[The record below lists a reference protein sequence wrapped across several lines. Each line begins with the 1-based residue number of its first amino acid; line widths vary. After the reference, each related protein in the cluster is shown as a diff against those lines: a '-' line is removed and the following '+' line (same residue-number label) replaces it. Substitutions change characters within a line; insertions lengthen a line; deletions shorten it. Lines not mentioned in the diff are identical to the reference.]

1 MNSPAISVIVP
12 VYLAESYLSRCVE
25 SILKQSFC
33 DFELIL
39 VDDGSPDESG
49 KVCDSYAIKD
59 SRVKVI
65 HQDNKGVSSARQRGL
80 EEARGEFVIHAD
92 PDDWVEPDWLE
103 KLYKK
108 IKEDNTDIVICD
120 FDRIYAD
127 KKVHYVQ
134 RPTSLQNE
142 DILEDMLNEK
152 IWGPTWNILIR
163 KECFNRYGVSFH
175 PKMNL
180 WEDLYV
186 MCLLIAKGAKVSYI
200 PDVLYHY
207 DSVINKTGIVMHRK
221 ESHIRSVII
230 FIEKLSPIL
239 ADKRFDDGW
248 FHVKS
253 IVKEWIFITKSRRY
267 DIKNTYKEINGRYV
281 HEASKWP
288 LTSTKRGV
296 AMCLQTNSTIGHFVC
311 LSARW
316 IKKIIKPGQ

>member
-1 MNSPAISVIVP
+1 
-12 VYLAESYLSRCVE
+12 
-25 SILKQSFC
+25 
-33 DFELIL
+33 
-39 VDDGSPDESG
+39 
-49 KVCDSYAIKD
+49 
-59 SRVKVI
+59 
-65 HQDNKGVSSARQRGL
+65 
-80 EEARGEFVIHAD
+80 
-92 PDDWVEPDWLE
+92 
-103 KLYKK
+103 
-108 IKEDNTDIVICD
+108 
-120 FDRIYAD
+120 
-127 KKVHYVQ
+127 
-134 RPTSLQNE
+134 
-142 DILEDMLNEK
+142 MLNEK
-152 IWGPTWNILIR
+152 IWGPTWNKLIR

-180 WEDLYV
+180 WEDLYI

-207 DSVINKTGIVMHRK
+207 DSVINENGIVMNRK

-230 FIEKLSPIL
+230 FIEELSPIL

-253 IVKEWIFITKSRRY
+253 KVKEWIFITKSRRY
-267 DIKNTYKEINGRYV
+267 DIKTTYKEINGRYV
-281 HEASKWP
+281 QEASKWP

>member
-1 MNSPAISVIVP
+1 MNNPAISVIVP

-152 IWGPTWNILIR
+152 IWGPTWNKLIR

-180 WEDLYV
+180 WEDLYI

-207 DSVINKTGIVMHRK
+207 DSVINENGIVMNRK

-230 FIEKLSPIL
+230 FIEELSPIL

-253 IVKEWIFITKSRRY
+253 KVKEWIFITKSRRY
-267 DIKNTYKEINGRYV
+267 DIKTTYKEINGRYV
-281 HEASKWP
+281 QEASKWP

>member
-1 MNSPAISVIVP
+1 MNNPAISVIVP

-49 KVCDSYAIKD
+49 KVCESYAIKD

-134 RPTSLQNE
+134 CPTSLNND
-142 DILEDMLNEK
+142 DIIEDMLNQI
-152 IWGPTWNILIR
+152 IWGATWNKLIR

-175 PKMNL
+175 PEMNL

-207 DSVINKTGIVMHRK
+207 DSVINKNGIVMHRK

-281 HEASKWP
+281 QEASKWP